1 MTIDISKLPTAII
14 DLNQCLHA
22 AQIKTEMKN
31 AGIKYYTYAFLYNNV
46 VMKYGMSADND
57 WMRGSYGE
65 RIYRQAFQI
74 PGWPTKPS
82 PKSAGNDMLDVI
94 KHFPN
99 INKSNVCIKIWDMT
113 NYPFPVQDCP
123 KEEVLECERILLD
136 LHEKSFGYL
145 PIGNI
150 RDERKIAKKFKVTD
164 QMFNSMFD
172 VND

>member
-1 MTIDISKLPTAII
+1 MTIDITKLPNVII

-22 AQIKTEMKN
+22 SQIKQLMKKI
-31 AGIKYYTYAFLYNNV
+31 GIKYYTYAFLYNNV

-57 WMRGSYGE
+57 WIRGSYGE
-65 RIYRQAFQI
+65 RVYRQAFQI

-82 PKSAGNDMLDVI
+82 PKSAGSDMLDVI

-113 NYPFPVQDCP
+113 NYPFAVQDDP

-136 LHEKSFGYL
+136 MHEKSFGYL
-145 PIGNI
+145 PIGNV
-150 RDERKIAKKFKVTD
+150 RDERKIAKKARVTD
-164 QMFNSMFD
+164 QLFNSMFD
-172 VND
+172 VED